1 MQLPSCK
8 VRASTN
14 NSNTG
19 ICFDNASVRTATMA
33 ILYMSKTA
41 HGSSQFFMLLSGH
54 FDQESVSSLA
64 LSLSLL
70 LSSPALYGISLASV
84 ISFSMVPNRGPETL
98 TRNRMRLSST
108 NHWTPGRGRKI
119 SHAFCSGLLLGRQVT
134 GFWSRESPTSLNQ
147 GRYPNSEH

>member
-64 LSLSLL
+64 LSLSL
-70 LSSPALYGISLASV
+70 
-84 ISFSMVPNRGPETL
+84 SFSLPPLSMAY
-98 TRNRMRLSST
+98 RL
-108 NHWTPGRGRKI
+108 P
-119 SHAFCSGLLLGRQVT
+119 LL
-134 GFWSRESPTSLNQ
+134 
-147 GRYPNSEH
+147 